1 MHPPKHPW
9 IHPYCLLN
17 IDKLRRVLVLKI
29 FTAVLSTVVHKAKGG
44 GASAPLAPPL
54 VAPMASDI
62 HSTFCSAAA
71 ENFRKLC
78 KICYVVFNKE

>member
-44 GASAPLAPPL
+44 GASAPLAPPPL
-54 VAPMASDI
+54 VAPMQESNVSYVI
-62 HSTFCSAAA
+62 KLRFLQICS
-71 ENFRKLC
+71 L
-78 KICYVVFNKE
+78 